1 MATPFF
7 GLILVFIV
15 IALVAGFIAN
25 LVVGKGKGFQNWELF
40 VAGIIGSFVGG
51 TLLNLIFEQVL
62 DISISGIVG
71 STIGVIDGSAW
82 PVPWPGRDPPRWRP
96 WPPSGIDKQFMDLR
110 RSRGEP
116 RGPGPS
122 KD

>member
-25 LVVGKGKGFQNWELF
+25 FLVGKGKGFETWELF

-51 TLLNLIFEQVL
+51 TLLNLIFEGDL
-62 DISISGIVG
+62 DFSISGIIG
-71 STIGVIDGSAW
+71 STIGAIIVLAIWGWFRTRMKTA
-82 PVPWPGRDPPRWRP
+82 
-96 WPPSGIDKQFMDLR
+96 
-110 RSRGEP
+110 
-116 RGPGPS
+116 
-122 KD
+122 